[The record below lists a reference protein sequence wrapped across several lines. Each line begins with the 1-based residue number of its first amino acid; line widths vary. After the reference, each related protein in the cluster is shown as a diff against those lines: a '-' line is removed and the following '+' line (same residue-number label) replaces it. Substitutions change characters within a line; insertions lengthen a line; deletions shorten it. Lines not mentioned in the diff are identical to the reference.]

1 MNSSTLFNKIKTMKK
16 RGLLII
22 MSGPSGVGKGTI
34 REELMK
40 NGDLNL
46 FYSVSMTTRG
56 MRPGEVNGREYYFV
70 SREEFDDNIAR
81 DNLLEWAE
89 FVGNR
94 YGTPRDKVEKMR
106 DEGKNVLL
114 EIEVN
119 GTAQVLE
126 KVKGDA
132 LSIFIVPP
140 SLEELENRIR
150 GRGTEQEEVVKSRLA
165 KAKHELGF
173 RDQYK
178 YVVVNDDLLTAVDE
192 VRKIIKREME
202 DK

>member
-1 MNSSTLFNKIKTMKK
+1 MKK

-40 NGDLNL
+40 KDDLNL
-46 FYSVSMTTRG
+46 HYSVSMTTRG
-56 MRPGEVNGREYYFV
+56 MRPGEVDGREYYFV
-70 SREEFDDNIAR
+70 SREEFDKNIAK

-94 YGTPRDKVEKMR
+94 YGTPRDKVEQMR
-106 DEGKNVLL
+106 NDGKNVML

-119 GTAQVLE
+119 GTAQVLN
-126 KVKGDA
+126 KVQDGGV

-140 SLEELENRIR
+140 SLEELENRLR
-150 GRGTEQEEVVKSRLA
+150 GRGTESEEVIKSRVA
-165 KAKHELGF
+165 KATHEFGF
-173 RDQYK
+173 KDQYK
-178 YVVVNDDLLTAVDE
+178 FVVVNDDLSKAVDE
-192 VRKIIKREME
+192 VRQIILNAMKGE
-202 DK
+202 

>member
-1 MNSSTLFNKIKTMKK
+1 MKK

-40 NGDLNL
+40 KDDLNL
-46 FYSVSMTTRG
+46 HYSVSMTTRG

-70 SREEFDDNIAR
+70 SREEFDNNIEK

-94 YGTPRDKVEKMR
+94 YGTPRDKVEQMR
-106 DEGKNVLL
+106 NDGKNVML

-119 GTAQVLE
+119 GTAQVLS
-126 KVKGDA
+126 KVQDDGVI
-132 LSIFIVPP
+132 SIFIAPP
-140 SLEELENRIR
+140 SLEELENRLR
-150 GRGTEQEEVVKSRLA
+150 GRGTETEEVIKSRVA
-165 KAKHELGF
+165 KATHEFGF
-173 RDQYK
+173 KNQYK
-178 YVVVNDDLLTAVDE
+178 HIVVNDELNKAVDE
-192 VRKIIKREME
+192 VRQIILNAMKGE
-202 DK
+202 